1 MFNSGIDLIRDYE
14 RAAFLLAYLLLT
26 QKVDTTYHQHDFD
39 SIDST
44 KEYFYKLCRALP
56 QDDDDEDEGTIEQFI
71 ELVEETIEK
80 ARIARQES
88 YTVPESQTPPAGL
101 SPYPN
106 AQALSTY
113 LSYVALGTPAPG
125 LPSTT
130 PDPLQAMHLIMRACA
145 EANHEMIEKA
155 LRKESVVACAHSA
168 LLGFALTVGAIGKIA
183 EKVGVVEEGGEV
195 GKEVLASVK
204 GWEGS
209 KGDGKDGYESIG

>member
-26 QKVDTTYHQHDFD
+26 QKVDTTYHLHDFD
-39 SIDST
+39 SLDST
-44 KEYFYKLCRALP
+44 KQYFYKLCRALP
-56 QDDDDEDEGTIEQFI
+56 QDEDGEDEGTIEQFI

-80 ARIARQES
+80 ARIVRQES

-106 AQALSTY
+106 AQPLSTY

-125 LPSTT
+125 LPSTI

-145 EANHEMIEKA
+145 EANHEMIKGD
-155 LRKESVVACAHSA
+155 LKKENVVACAHSA

-195 GKEVLASVK
+195 GKEVLATVK
-204 GWEGS
+204 GWEGG